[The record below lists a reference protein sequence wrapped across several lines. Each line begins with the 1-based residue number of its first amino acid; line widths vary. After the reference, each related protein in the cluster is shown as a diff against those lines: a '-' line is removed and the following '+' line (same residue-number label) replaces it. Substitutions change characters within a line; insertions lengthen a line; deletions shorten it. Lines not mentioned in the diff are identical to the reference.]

1 MWVDNVKNS
10 DSRGENKIGKISL
23 PNQLC
28 QKRPFRWARIVTVLG
43 LLVLTGCRTP
53 PPAPIDSRSP
63 PPSEKINNHQVSSGE
78 TLFSIA
84 WRYEKDVKKLA
95 RANGLSYPYT
105 IYKGQQLSLDTS
117 RMPRV
122 TSRPK
127 VSSSSSSSSKSTTSK
142 NTSSLPPKTSTQP
155 RPKVTA
161 PPPRKAPVLPS
172 NWRWQWPTAGRVV
185 KRFNSTSLFKGVD
198 IQSHFGAPV
207 VAAAPGVVVYS
218 GSGLRGYGKLIIVKH
233 SDVFLSAYAHNR
245 KIFVSEGQELKGG
258 QKISEVGG
266 DPSDKKRLYF
276 EIRKDGKPV
285 DPLRYLP
292 KN

>member
-1 MWVDNVKNS
+1 MGNVRNS
-10 DSRGENKIGKISL
+10 DSWGENHIGKVSL
-23 PNQLC
+23 PNQSC
-28 QKRPFRWARIVTVLG
+28 QQRPFRWANIVAAVG
-43 LLVLTGCRTP
+43 LLILAGCRTP
-53 PPAPIDSRSP
+53 PPAPIDYRQP
-63 PPSEKINNHQVSSGE
+63 PPSEKINSHQVSSGE

-84 WRYEKDVKKLA
+84 WRYEKDVQKLA
-95 RANGLSYPYT
+95 RSNGISYPYT
-105 IYKGQQLSLDTS
+105 IYKGQRLTLDTT
-117 RMPRV
+117 RV
-122 TSRPK
+122 PKVASRPP
-127 VSSSSSSSSKSTTSK
+127 VPSSKSSSSKGATSK
-142 NTSSLPPKTSTQP
+142 STSSSPLKTSTQS

-172 NWRWQWPTAGRVV
+172 NWRWQWPTTGRVV

-198 IQSHFGAPV
+198 IQSHPGAPV

-292 KN
+292 KH